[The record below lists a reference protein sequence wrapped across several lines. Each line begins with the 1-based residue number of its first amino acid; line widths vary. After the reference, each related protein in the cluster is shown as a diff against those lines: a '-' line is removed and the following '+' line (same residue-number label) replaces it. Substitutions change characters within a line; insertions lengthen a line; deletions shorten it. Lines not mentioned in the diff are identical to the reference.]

1 MLRAGPALLT
11 VVRRRR
17 TKTRCGASVRGTP
30 TRHFW
35 PLMRIA
41 FRATEGGFQVDG
53 YALVCGVIGID
64 ADGAEHYLKFQRP
77 PEGTAADEDW
87 GVYIEYDDQINGEFG
102 RIRECRLSRDLLS
115 VDLSRQL
122 GTLVGVDG
130 FDIVM
135 AIDDVSYEQVR
146 TGLPR
151 IFRDDSGLLLT
162 A

>member
-1 MLRAGPALLT
+1 
-11 VVRRRR
+11 
-17 TKTRCGASVRGTP
+17 
-30 TRHFW
+30 
-35 PLMRIA
+35 MRIA
-41 FRATEGGFQVDG
+41 FRATEGGFVADE
-53 YALVCGVIGID
+53 YALFCGLTGID
-64 ADGAEHYLKFQRP
+64 ADGAEHYLNFQRS

-87 GVYIEYDDQINGEFG
+87 GVYIEYDDQINGDYG
-102 RIRECRLSRDLLS
+102 HVRKCRLSRDLLS
-115 VDLSRQL
+115 VDLSQQL

-135 AIDDVSYEQVR
+135 AVDDMSYEQVR